1 MKNFALGRYIP
12 GNSII
17 HKLDPRTKL
26 IAMIMIVVTIFIDV
40 GFTGYLIIAVV
51 VFGSVFLSKI
61 PVKMILS
68 ALKPMMFMMVFLF
81 VINIFVFQTG
91 NLLFQFWIFK
101 IYDGAIRQTL
111 YIIIRLVLLIT
122 TTTILTVTTK
132 PLDLTLG
139 LELLL
144 KPLGVI
150 KFPVHEFAM
159 MISIAL
165 RFIPTII
172 EEALKI
178 MKAQESRGVDFA
190 SGSLKEK
197 LSTILSLI
205 IPLFASAF
213 QRAEDLANSM
223 EARGYDPQAQRTRYR
238 VLKFHFIDFVT
249 MLFVSALLVLFI
261 LISLKVIVVW

>member
-12 GNSII
+12 GDSII
-17 HKLDPRTKL
+17 HRLDPRSKL
-26 IAMIMIVVTIFIDV
+26 IAMILIIIGIFIDV
-40 GFTGYLIIAVV
+40 GFAGYFIIAAVIFLCV
-51 VFGSVFLSKI
+51 YLSKI
-61 PVKMILS
+61 PVRMIVS

-81 VINIFVFQTG
+81 VINIFVFQSG
-91 NLLFQFWIFK
+91 SVLLDFGFIK
-101 IYDGAIRQTL
+101 IYDGAVRQTL
-111 YIIIRLVLLIT
+111 YIIIRLILLIT

-144 KPLGVI
+144 KPLAKI
-150 KFPVHEFAM
+150 HFPVHEFAM

-172 EEALKI
+172 EEAMKI
-178 MKAQESRGVDFA
+178 MKAQESRGVDFS
-190 SGSLKEK
+190 SGNIKEK

-238 VLKFHFIDFVT
+238 ILKFKLIDYLCIIFVICLLAF
-249 MLFVSALLVLFI
+249 LFLL
-261 LISLKVIVVW
+261 STGVIVLW